1 MQRYPITVSVFYLL
15 GDIEK
20 AEANILNKYSGT
32 DILENTI
39 IKVAHHG
46 SKTSSSEVFVQLIKP
61 KIALIGVGEN
71 NKFEHPDEDVI
82 NRLRELRLQ
91 NL

>member
-20 AEANILNKYSGT
+20 AEDNILNKYSGI
-32 DILENTI
+32 DILESTI
-39 IKVAHHG
+39 IKVSHHG
-46 SKTSSSEVFVQLIKP
+46 SKTSSSEEFVQSIKP

-71 NKFEHPDEDVI
+71 NKFGHPDEDVI
-82 NRLRELRLQ
+82 NRLKKLRLR